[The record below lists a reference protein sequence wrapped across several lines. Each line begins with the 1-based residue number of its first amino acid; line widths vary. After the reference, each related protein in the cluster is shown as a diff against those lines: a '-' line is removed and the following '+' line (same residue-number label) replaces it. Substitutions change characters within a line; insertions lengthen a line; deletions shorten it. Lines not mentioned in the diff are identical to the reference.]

1 MCMKRD
7 RHTALV
13 DACICTLVLHMPSCA
28 CKLCH
33 MTQQGS
39 HLLVQLILIVQ
50 IHQPHEAQDSAH
62 SHDLAGLVGRGVACA
77 SSQEGH
83 LSSLNAATA
92 AADPVQAIHH
102 CWNVQKH
109 RQGCDK
115 VDQPAEP
122 SKQLRQLIRFCD

>member
-1 MCMKRD
+1 MCMKWD
-7 RHTALV
+7 RHVALI
-13 DACICTLVLHMPSCA
+13 DAYTCTLVLHMPSCA

-33 MTQQGS
+33 MSQEGS

-62 SHDLAGLVGRGVACA
+62 SHDLAGLIGRGVACA
-77 SSQEGH
+77 SRQEGD
-83 LSSLNAATA
+83 LISLDAATA

-109 RQGCDK
+109 RQGRDK
-115 VDQPAEP
+115 VNQPAEP
-122 SKQLRQLIRFCD
+122 LMQLRQLIRMCC